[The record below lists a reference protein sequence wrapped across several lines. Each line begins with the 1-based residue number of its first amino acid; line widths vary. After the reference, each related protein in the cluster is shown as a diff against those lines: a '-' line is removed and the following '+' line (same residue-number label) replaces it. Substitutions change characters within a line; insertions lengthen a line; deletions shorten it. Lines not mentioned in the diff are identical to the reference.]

1 MSDAI
6 DLSAPEVQ
14 DAIRAAVEKA
24 TEGLS
29 NKNRELLAELK
40 DARKG
45 REVKPEDLEKLEA
58 QVEKLQDQLS
68 EANKAAKQ
76 SAKDAETARKE
87 LDTERTQTNR
97 LLVDNGLTDALVKA
111 GVTNPVHQKAAKALL
126 REGVSID
133 ADKTLKFGDKAMADY
148 ITEWAG
154 GDEGKHFVA
163 APPAQGG
170 GSQGGRG
177 NATQT
182 KTKADIAGTKDE
194 RVAAIQA
201 RLDAAETE

>member
-14 DAIRAAVEKA
+14 DAIKAAVEEA
-24 TEGLS
+24 TKGLS
-29 NKNRELLAELK
+29 SKRDELLAEVKKLK
-40 DARKG
+40 QG
-45 REVKPEDLEKLEA
+45 RDIKPEDVAKLEE
-58 QVEKLQDQLS
+58 QIDTLKEQLS
-68 EANKAAKQ
+68 EATKAAKQ
-76 SAKDAETARKE
+76 SAKDADKAIKE
-87 LDTERTQTNR
+87 LDAERTQTNR

-126 REGVSID
+126 REGVALD
-133 ADKTLKFGDKAMADY
+133 ADKSLKVGDKALADY

-163 APPAQGG
+163 APAISGG

-177 NATQT
+177 KPDT
-182 KTKADIAGTKDE
+182 KTKHEDGSKE
-194 RVAAIQA
+194 A
-201 RLDAAETE
+201 RLARAQELLSQHED